1 VEYSRL
7 CVVLKQESEEEG
19 GMKKLASGLREER
32 GRAALLGAAL
42 CGLLTLAAS
51 GVPGQEKDKSGVNV
65 TVTGKDGS
73 DVGGLVI
80 SAQATAKEAGLP
92 LYPGARP
99 HKDEKDDSSGAKLG
113 LWGSSF
119 GFKLVALKMES
130 NDSQEKVA
138 AFYQKALAK
147 YGTVLNCSDSSK
159 AQTDK
164 DKDKI
169 ESSKKLTCGDDH
181 PDPGGLLFKVGSKE
195 KQRIVSVTPNGSGC
209 IFHIVYLE
217 AHSDNKTP
225 A

>member
-1 VEYSRL
+1 MRN
-7 CVVLKQESEEEG
+7 
-19 GMKKLASGLREER
+19 LASAWRKELRTSR
-32 GRAALLGAAL
+32 GWAVFIGAAL
-42 CGLLTLAAS
+42 CVTVSLGAIGAS
-51 GVPGQEKDKSGVNV
+51 AQQDKDKSGVNV

-113 LWGSSF
+113 LWGTTF
-119 GFKLVALKMES
+119 GFKLIALKMES

-138 AFYQKALAK
+138 TFYQKALAK

-159 AQTDK
+159 TQTDK
-164 DKDKI
+164 DKDKD

-181 PDPGGLLFKVGSKE
+181 PDPGGVLFKVGSKE

-209 IFHIVYLE
+209 IFHVVYLE
-217 AHSDNKTP
+217 ARSDDKTP

>member
-1 VEYSRL
+1 MR
-7 CVVLKQESEEEG
+7 
-19 GMKKLASGLREER
+19 KLAFDWWEGLRTTG
-32 GRAALLGAAL
+32 GRAVLIGAAL
-42 CGLLTLAAS
+42 CGAVSLA
-51 GVPGQEKDKSGVNV
+51 GVTTVGQEKDKSGVNV

-73 DVGGLVI
+73 EAGLI
-80 SAQATAKEAGLP
+80 FSAQATAKEAGLP

-99 HKDEKDDSSGAKLG
+99 HKDEKDDSSGAKMG

-130 NDSQEKVA
+130 DDSQEKVA

-159 AQTDK
+159 TQSDK
-164 DKDKI
+164 DKN

-181 PDPGGLLFKVGSKE
+181 PDPGGVLFKVGSKE
-195 KQRIVSVTPNGSGC
+195 KQHLVSVKPNGTGC

-217 AHSDNKTP
+217 ARSEDKTP

>member
-1 VEYSRL
+1 MR
-7 CVVLKQESEEEG
+7 KFAIG
-19 GMKKLASGLREER
+19 GWEGLRTKD
-32 GRAALLGAAL
+32 GRAVLVGAAL
-42 CGLLTLAAS
+42 CGVLSLVVMRVA
-51 GVPGQEKDKSGVNV
+51 GQEKDKSGVNV

-99 HKDEKDDSSGAKLG
+99 HKQDKDDTTAGKFG

-119 GFKLVALKMES
+119 GFKLVLLKMES
-130 NDSQEKVA
+130 TDSPERVA

-159 AQTDK
+159 AQSDK
-164 DKDKI
+164 DKND
-169 ESSKKLTCGDDH
+169 SSKKLTCGDDH
-181 PDPGGLLFKVGSKE
+181 PDAGGMLFKAGSKE
-195 KQRIVSVTPNGSGC
+195 KQRIVSVKPNGAGC
-209 IFHIVYLE
+209 IFNIVYLE
-217 AHSDNKTP
+217 ARGEDKTP

>member
-1 VEYSRL
+1 MR
-7 CVVLKQESEEEG
+7 
-19 GMKKLASGLREER
+19 KLAFDWWEGLRTTA
-32 GRAALLGAAL
+32 GRAVLLGAAL
-42 CGLLTLAAS
+42 CGAMSLTTVTMA
-51 GVPGQEKDKSGVNV
+51 GQEKDKSGVNV

-73 DVGGLVI
+73 EAGLVF

-99 HKDEKDDSSGAKLG
+99 HKDEKDDSSGAKMG

-130 NDSQEKVA
+130 DDSQEKVA

-159 AQTDK
+159 TQSDK
-164 DKDKI
+164 DKS

-181 PDPGGLLFKVGSKE
+181 PDAGGMLFKVGSKE
-195 KQRIVSVTPNGSGC
+195 KQHLVSVKPNGTGC

-217 AHSDNKTP
+217 ARSEDKTP

>member
-1 VEYSRL
+1 MRKVGFDFW
-7 CVVLKQESEEEG
+7 V
-19 GMKKLASGLREER
+19 GLRTK
-32 GRAALLGAAL
+32 GGPAVLLGSAL
-42 CGLLTLAAS
+42 CGVMSLAA
-51 GVPGQEKDKSGVNV
+51 VNVLGQEKDKSGVNV

-73 DVGGLVI
+73 EAGLI
-80 SAQATAKEAGLP
+80 FSAQATAKEAGLP

-99 HKDEKDDSSGAKLG
+99 HKDEKDDSSGAKMG

-130 NDSQEKVA
+130 DDTQEKVA

-147 YGTVLNCSDSSK
+147 YGTVLNCNDSSK
-159 AQTDK
+159 AQSDK
-164 DKDKI
+164 DKN

-181 PDPGGLLFKVGSKE
+181 ADPGGMLFKVGSKE
-195 KQRIVSVTPNGSGC
+195 KQHLVSVKPNGTGC

-217 AHSDNKTP
+217 ARSEDKTP

>member
-1 VEYSRL
+1 M
-7 CVVLKQESEEEG
+7 SEFAIG
-19 GMKKLASGLREER
+19 GWEGLRTKG
-32 GRAALLGAAL
+32 GRAVLVGAAL
-42 CGLLTLAAS
+42 CGVLSLVVM

-99 HKDEKDDSSGAKLG
+99 HKEDKDDTTAGKFG

-119 GFKLVALKMES
+119 GFKLVLLKMES
-130 NDSQEKVA
+130 TDSPERVA

-159 AQTDK
+159 AQSDK
-164 DKDKI
+164 DKND
-169 ESSKKLTCGDDH
+169 SSKKLTCGDDH
-181 PDPGGLLFKVGSKE
+181 PDAGGMLFKAGSKE
-195 KQRIVSVTPNGSGC
+195 KQRIVSVKPNGAGC
-209 IFHIVYLE
+209 IFNIVYLE
-217 AHSDNKTP
+217 ARSEDKTP